1 MLPKINNSALDPDLQ
16 KYVDLRIRIQQQN
29 IETKID
35 ENFRS
40 QPKSETLKK
49 EFFFSLNPFSA
60 WFISIKIREKKQN

>member
-1 MLPKINNSALDPDLQ
+1 MWRKVLPKINNSALDPDLQ

-40 QPKSETLKK
+40 QNLNLKRWK
-49 EFFFSLNPFSA
+49 KKFFF
-60 WFISIKIREKKQN
+60 

>member
-40 QPKSETLKK
+40 QNLNLK
-49 EFFFSLNPFSA
+49 
-60 WFISIKIREKKQN
+60 R